1 MQKAMRK
8 SPKTVLR
15 PGARAAMFLLLG
27 AVLIYPALA
36 SAGAAPQTQPANRK
50 QLDQLIYSIKGP
62 DLYNAHCAPC
72 HGSDGKG
79 NGPMVPV
86 LKIKVPDLTVLAK
99 NNSGQFPTAN
109 VRKTITG
116 QDVLLSHGSRDMPIW
131 GPIFHQIEDDR
142 DFGNVRVENLVKYLE
157 SIQQK

>member
-1 MQKAMRK
+1 
-8 SPKTVLR
+8 
-15 PGARAAMFLLLG
+15 MFALLG

-36 SAGAAPQTQPANRK
+36 RAGAAQQTQPANQK

-62 DLYNAHCAPC
+62 DLYRAHCAPC

-79 NGPMVPV
+79 DGPMVAV

-99 NNSGQFPTAN
+99 NSGGQFPAAN
-109 VRKTITG
+109 VRKTIIG